1 VITEPRTGAAAVVER
16 ILAESAELT
25 LAALTASLPR
35 DPRLTGFY
43 NVVAEYPRRAR
54 KGLRPAL
61 CLAACRAHG
70 GSTEDAIGAAT
81 AIELLHSAF
90 LVHDDICDG
99 ALRRRGGAALHV
111 THGVPLAL
119 TAGDAL
125 GWLAL
130 EPLLESAD
138 HLGGPLALDVLAE
151 LQHMTRR
158 TIEGQASELGARD
171 LAPGTIGPEDYLR
184 VVLDKTCWYS
194 AIHPCRIG
202 ALIGSRGEADLDAI
216 ARFGF
221 FLGAVL
227 QIRDDI
233 ENVTDR
239 AGVHGKDFGGDVI
252 EGKPTLLLIHLRS
265 ALPASGQ
272 DELNGLVGPAGEA
285 DSAPGRSERIAR
297 VVGLMEQHGSVD
309 YACAFADGL
318 AGAALAEFDA
328 ALGWLPE
335 TEDKLFLR
343 SLVLHLRDPV
353 VRGR

>member
-1 VITEPRTGAAAVVER
+1 VITEPQPGAATIVER
-16 ILAESAELT
+16 TLAHTRELT
-25 LAALTASLPR
+25 LATLLELLPM
-35 DPRLTGFY
+35 DPRLRAFY
-43 NVVAEYPRRAR
+43 DVVAEYPRRGR
-54 KGLRPAL
+54 KAIRPAL

-70 GSTEDAIGAAT
+70 GETEDALGAAT

-99 ALRRRGGAALHV
+99 ALQRRGGPALHV
-111 THGVPLAL
+111 RHGLPLAL

-125 GWLAL
+125 AWLAL

-138 HLGGPLALDVLAE
+138 RLGGRLSLDVLSE
-151 LQHMTRR
+151 FQHMTRR
-158 TIEGQASELGARD
+158 TIEGQATELDARTRS
-171 LAPGTIGPEDYLR
+171 AAEIGPDEYLR

-194 AIHPCRIG
+194 AIQPCRIG
-202 ALIGSRGEADLDAI
+202 ALIGSRGEADLEAI

-227 QIRDDI
+227 QVRDDV

-239 AGVHGKDFGGDVI
+239 GEQGGKDYGGDVI
-252 EGKPTLLLIHLRS
+252 EGKPTLMLIHLYSVLDPVRR
-265 ALPASGQ
+265 ADL
-272 DELNGLVGPAGEA
+272 DTLVGPAGETT
-285 DSAPGRSERIAR
+285 APPSERIDR
-297 VVGLMEQHGSVD
+297 VIALMEAAGSID

-318 AGAALAEFDA
+318 AGAALAEFEA
-328 ALGWLPE
+328 AMGWLPE
-335 TEDKLFLR
+335 SDDKLFLS